1 MELARETHRAVYGDS
16 RYNPVGA
23 VFAVGIAYMTLEE
36 SVRVPPTLTMIAAV
50 VSLLLALDVAGQV
63 RAHRTKATT
72 PPDLAALK
80 AYGSKTAPITMEVF
94 SDYQCPSCRAFY
106 QDTYRLVIDNY
117 VSSGKVY
124 LVHRDFPL
132 NIHAYS
138 RQAARYAN
146 AAARIG
152 KFDKAEEA
160 LYAKQDAWDKDGNL
174 EGALSSVLTPSE
186 MAKVRKFVNG
196 NDLDAAIEKDM
207 AEGNNL
213 RVTQTPTI
221 IITCKGQTYPISG
234 GVSYPVLRQFF
245 DQLLKQ

>member
-1 MELARETHRAVYGDS
+1 
-16 RYNPVGA
+16 
-23 VFAVGIAYMTLEE
+23 
-36 SVRVPPTLTMIAAV
+36 MIAAV
-50 VSLLLALDVAGQV
+50 VSLVLTLDLAGQV
-63 RAHRTKATT
+63 RAHHAKATA
-72 PPDLAALK
+72 PPDLAAMK

-106 QDTYRLVIDNY
+106 QDTYRQVIDNY
-117 VSSGKVY
+117 VNSGKVY

-152 KFDKAEEA
+152 RFDKAEEA
-160 LYAKQDAWDKDGNL
+160 LYAKQDIWDKDGNL

-186 MAKVRKFVNG
+186 MAKVRQFVNG

-207 AEGNNL
+207 AEGNSL
-213 RVTQTPTI
+213 RVTQTPTT

-234 GVSYPVLRQFF
+234 AVSYPVLRQFF